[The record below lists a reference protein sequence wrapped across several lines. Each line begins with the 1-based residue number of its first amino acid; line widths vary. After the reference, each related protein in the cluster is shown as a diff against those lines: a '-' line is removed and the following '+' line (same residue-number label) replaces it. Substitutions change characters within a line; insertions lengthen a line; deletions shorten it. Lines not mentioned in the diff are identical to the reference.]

1 MAADPAVAGQVPE
14 LVAAMLDP
22 AFYPHRPERV
32 ELRETH
38 ASWVFL
44 AGPLAYKVKKPVVLP
59 FLDYGTPERRHLMC
73 VEEVRLN
80 RRLAPRY
87 YLGVEAILLRD
98 GSYSLGPEG
107 APGAVE
113 HTIRMRRVP
122 EERTLARLIER
133 RALHPLELDAVGR
146 RLADFHRDAPVA
158 PPASSQLGS
167 LERPVVEN
175 VDTLEEIG
183 PPALPRGRLRAM
195 RHFTEAFLTAREDQF
210 VARARE
216 GRIREGHGDL
226 RAEHVIVADGI
237 DVYDCVEFAP
247 ALRYIDVAADLAF
260 LVMDLARLGSMRMA
274 DRLTASYRAAGGEAG
289 DDALLSFYAAYRAW
303 VRSTVAC
310 VLARE
315 HGGGGSERAVHEHGA
330 GRQLDL
336 GHRFA
341 WRARLPLV
349 VAICGV
355 AASGKSELAG
365 RIQQLSGL
373 RHLSSDLTR
382 KGLAGLAPTES
393 AAPEHYSEE
402 FSRHTYEELGRLAT
416 EEVRRSNGVI
426 VDATFRRR
434 RDRVAF
440 ASALGELPGPVF
452 FARCTAPTGVL
463 LRRAQERAR
472 QPGAVSD
479 AGPSIVERQLG
490 EFEPLDEVPE
500 SLRVSIRTDR
510 AVEDVAVDLEV
521 AVDGALTWER
531 GSRTE

>member
-1 MAADPAVAGQVPE
+1 MAADPAVAGRVPE

-22 AFYPHRPERV
+22 AFYPHRPESV

-87 YLGVEAILLRD
+87 YLGVEAILRRD
-98 GSYSLGPEG
+98 GRYSLGPEG
-107 APGAVE
+107 DPGAVE

-122 EERTLARLIER
+122 EERTLASLIER
-133 RALHPLELDAVGR
+133 RALRPPELDAVGG
-146 RLADFHRDAPVA
+146 RLADFHGDAPTA
-158 PPASSQLGS
+158 PPARSSPAS
-167 LERPVVEN
+167 LQRPLIEN
-175 VDTLEEIG
+175 VETLEEIG
-183 PPALPRGRLRAM
+183 PPALSRERIRAM
-195 RHFTEAFLTAREDQF
+195 RHFTEAFLAAREEQF

-216 GRIREGHGDL
+216 GRVREGHGDL

-260 LVMDLARLGSMRMA
+260 LVMDLARLGSMRLA
-274 DRLTASYRAAGGEAG
+274 DRLTASYRAAGGEPG
-289 DDALLSFYAAYRAW
+289 DDSLLSFYAAYRAW

-315 HGGGGSERAVHEHGA
+315 RGAIGPERFVHEGEA
-330 GRQLDL
+330 SEQLDL

-355 AASGKSELAG
+355 AASGKSELA
-365 RIQQLSGL
+365 RRLELLSGL
-373 RHLSSDLTR
+373 RHLSSDVTR
-382 KGLAGLAPTES
+382 KRLAGVAPTER
-393 AAPEHYSEE
+393 AAPEHYSAE
-402 FSRHTYEELGRLAT
+402 FSRHTYEELGRLT
-416 EEVRRSNGVI
+416 SDEVRRSGGAI

-434 RDRVAF
+434 RDRLAF
-440 ASALGELPGPVF
+440 VSGLGSIPSPVF
-452 FARCTAPTGVL
+452 FVRCTAPQTVL
-463 LRRAQERAR
+463 RRRAQARAR
-472 QPGAVSD
+472 QTTAVSD
-479 AGPSIVERQLG
+479 ASPEIVERQLG
-490 EFEPLDEVPE
+490 EFEPLHEVPE
-500 SLRVSIRTDR
+500 HLRAEIRTDR
-510 AVEDVAVDLEV
+510 ATEVVAVDLE
-521 AVDGALTWER
+521 AGIDALLDRDHHGPAE
-531 GSRTE
+531 